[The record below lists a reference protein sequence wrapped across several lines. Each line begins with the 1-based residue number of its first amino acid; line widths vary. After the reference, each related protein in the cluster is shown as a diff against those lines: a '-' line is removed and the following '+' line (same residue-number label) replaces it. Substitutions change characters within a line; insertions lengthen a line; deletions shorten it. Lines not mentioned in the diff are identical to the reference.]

1 MRGTPVMKVL
11 LAAPLLA
18 CTVFAQDAKNST
30 GQQPLPPIY
39 LNHANIV
46 VNATLYEAINQSK
59 FLNAEFSNGGEHTVT
74 GAYSGRAPYTN
85 ISVRGKKTY
94 LEIKNADSLDEK
106 GLKRNPIL
114 FIMSIDDRTQLAAV
128 GQSFEREH
136 IHAPIETAM
145 RTFNGHEVK
154 WHDDTDTSK
163 WSDNLDPAHTP
174 WFMVSATYPGYLK
187 EAYPDLRPEEE
198 GTTREKYNARRYKSE
213 LLMQD
218 ITGFDI
224 DIGADQLAVLMAQ
237 FRAMGYA
244 LRTEGSVTTA
254 NGPELALRWKVVG
267 ANTPRAITV
276 HFSLNRTKEGQ
287 QVYAFPDSE
296 LRFHSDRTA
305 SWTFPGIW
313 TKK

>member
-1 MRGTPVMKVL
+1 MGCELEISTPALYTYVDPWNAVMKVL
-11 LAAPLLA
+11 LAAWLFA

-46 VNATLYEAINQSK
+46 VSPALYEAINQSK

-163 WSDNLDPAHTP
+163 WSDNLDPAHNSLVHG
-174 WFMVSATYPGYLK
+174 FGHLPGL
-187 EAYPDLRPEEE
+187 
-198 GTTREKYNARRYKSE
+198 
-213 LLMQD
+213 
-218 ITGFDI
+218 F
-224 DIGADQLAVLMAQ
+224 
-237 FRAMGYA
+237 
-244 LRTEGSVTTA
+244 EGSV
-254 NGPELALRWKVVG
+254 
-267 ANTPRAITV
+267 
-276 HFSLNRTKEGQ
+276 S
-287 QVYAFPDSE
+287 
-296 LRFHSDRTA
+296 RFKTRRGRHDQ
-305 SWTFPGIW
+305 GKI
-313 TKK
+313 

>member
-1 MRGTPVMKVL
+1 MKVL
-11 LAAPLLA
+11 LAASLLA

-46 VNATLYEAINQSK
+46 VSPTLYEAINQSK

-136 IHAPIETAM
+136 IDAPIETAM

-154 WHDDTDTSK
+154 WHDDTDSSS
-163 WSDNLDPAHTP
+163 WSDNPDPAHTP
-174 WFMVSATYPGYLK
+174 WFSVAAIYPGYLK
-187 EAYPDLRPEEE
+187 AAYPDLRPEED
-198 GTTREKYNARRYKSE
+198 GTTREKYNARKYKAD
-213 LLMQD
+213 LLMHD

-224 DIGADQLAVLMAQ
+224 DIGADQVAILMAQ

-244 LRTEGSVTTA
+244 LKTKGSTTA
-254 NGPELALRWKVVG
+254 ASGPEVIFKFRVVEP
-267 ANTPRAITV
+267 AAPRSITV
-276 HFSLNRTKEGQ
+276 HFSLNRKKEGQ
-287 QVYAFPDSE
+287 KLYTFEDSE
-296 LRFHSDRTA
+296 LQFHPDRTA
-305 SWTFPGIW
+305 TWTFPGSW